1 MIDDSIQSAYH
12 RVVEG
17 QPSSEPVSGERSL
30 EPHEPSSTTSR
41 PARSPRSGTH
51 GRPASAARGD
61 AHEDDD
67 SADRARSTN
76 RPERITLDEVV
87 ERACTPGPNAADEPA
102 SATGSHERL
111 SITEA
116 GDAARNEVALLRAQA
131 RLAWSRVRVL
141 EEALADAYVVQESL
155 QAELDRAR
163 VDRDERDRS
172 SDVEAAAE
180 RPAIPPASP
189 DVTPPSDSS
198 VRREPALDVV
208 REELARRTEEHVR
221 AMQENAH
228 LRQTLRR
235 AELALEDAQI
245 IRRGLR
251 DDLRE
256 WRRRA
261 LEAET
266 LEPPMLTPSVP
277 EADAWREAAALA
289 QRVIEA
295 EIRAAELADDA
306 AATRRERDQ
315 LEAVVVALSEA
326 VEARGEDAWA
336 RASLVGER
344 IAERHEEMAETLAA
358 SERVN
363 ERLVR
368 ERDSAFDALT
378 RVRARHEA
386 IVEALRQGRRRR
398 AKRRHRA

>member
-1 MIDDSIQSAYH
+1 MIDDSIQSAYR
-12 RVVEG
+12 RVLEG
-17 QPSSEPVSGERSL
+17 DSSSEPVSGERSL
-30 EPHEPSSTTSR
+30 DPHEPSSTTSR
-41 PARSPRSGTH
+41 PTRAPRSGAH
-51 GRPASAARGD
+51 GRPTSTTRGE
-61 AHEDDD
+61 AHAYDD
-67 SADRARSTN
+67 SVERARSTN
-76 RPERITLDEVV
+76 HPERITLDEVV
-87 ERACTPGPNAADEPA
+87 ERACTPGPNELDEPT
-102 SATGSHERL
+102 SATGALGL
-111 SITEA
+111 SSEA
-116 GDAARNEVALLRAQA
+116 GDAGPSEVALLRAQA

-141 EEALADAYVVQESL
+141 EEALADAYVAHESL
-155 QAELDRAR
+155 QGEHARA
-163 VDRDERDRS
+163 
-172 SDVEAAAE
+172 VE
-180 RPAIPPASP
+180 
-189 DVTPPSDSS
+189 
-198 VRREPALDVV
+198 
-208 REELARRTEEHVR
+208 
-221 AMQENAH
+221 ENAQ

-235 AELALEDAQI
+235 AELALEDAQV

-266 LEPPMLTPSVP
+266 LEAPMLVPEGP

-289 QRVIEA
+289 QRVVEA
-295 EIRAAELADDA
+295 ETRAAELADDA

-326 VEARGEDAWA
+326 VEARGEDAWV

-344 IAERHEEMAETLAA
+344 ISERHHEIEETLAA

-368 ERDSAFDALT
+368 ERDCAFDALT
-378 RVRARHEA
+378 RTHARHEA